1 MICGGGGWLLGTV
14 MRIVLAVIIAVLLA
28 LPASAQRTHGK
39 QPKTKGDQSQSVE
52 QQKKK
57 RDAEQAYQ
65 KALKSIP
72 DQPPPDPWKNVR

>member
-1 MICGGGGWLLGTV
+1 MI
-14 MRIVLAVIIAVLLA
+14 MRIVLAVIVAMLLA

-39 QPKTKGDQSQSVE
+39 QPKTKDDQSQSVE

-57 RDAEQAYQ
+57 RETEQAYQ
-65 KALKSIP
+65 KALKGIP